1 MWNCL
6 HSQILLMNP
15 FDEFL
20 YLQAKIYWLI
30 SSLLFLGKCNNFL
43 TTCQCFG
50 FWLQA
55 SRGPCKSC
63 LFYCPVIN
71 WNHSG
76 STLVI
81 FYLDGWSK
89 WRRSLWYR
97 KLYIGDIH
105 HFWMLREG
113 GTDQPLPLFKNSI
126 RNYVGCEIILISKSF
141 ETL

>member
-1 MWNCL
+1 MKLIALANFTHESIWRIFISLSKN
-6 HSQILLMNP
+6 LLTN
-15 FDEFL
+15 FF
-20 YLQAKIYWLI
+20 YA
-30 SSLLFLGKCNNFL
+30 FLGKCNNFL

-105 HFWMLREG
+105 HFLNVKREG
-113 GTDQPLPLFKNSI
+113 GFGQLLPPFKNSI
-126 RNYVGCEIILISKSF
+126 RNYIALKNYPKALRI
-141 ETL
+141 